1 MAESAFAW
9 EKAQEIFKSALENKA
24 LNKWQSDLRRISGLV
39 KDDTLLKLLESQD
52 RSLDEKSTALAE
64 RLVEASPEAITLV
77 SELIAKKRLPE
88 IEEISDEYQRL
99 LDNHLGI
106 EGAETAH
113 ITTAIELDEEY
124 VLKLA
129 KRLTDL
135 FGRPVVVKTRV
146 NPDIVGGII
155 IRVGDKLIDGSIS
168 SKLEALKRDIQGAIR

>member
-24 LNKWQSDLRRISGLV
+24 LNTWQSDLRRIAGLV
-39 KDDTLLKLLESQD
+39 KDDTLLKLLD
-52 RSLDEKSTALAE
+52 NRDKSLDEKSSALAE
-64 RLVEASPEAITLV
+64 RLVEASPDALKLV
-77 SELIAKKRLPE
+77 GELIAKNRLPE
-88 IEEISDEYQRL
+88 IDEISGEYQRL
-99 LDNHLGI
+99 MDNHLGI
-106 EGAETAH
+106 EGTEVAQV
-113 ITTAIELDEEY
+113 TTAIELDDEY

-146 NPDIVGGII
+146 NPDIIGGVV

-168 SKLEALKRDIQGAIR
+168 SKLESLKRDIQGAIR